1 MKNIFKNFWIIILV
15 SSFLVSCTKRPDM
28 AYEQEDKGA
37 KQEIENFNV
46 TSSAE
51 NFRESSEKFF
61 EDAKDILDGN
71 VDKPLKRRASFS
83 NDDVEKKPNLQL
95 VDHNQF
101 VKKLER
107 NEVTIK
113 LNNMD
118 IKSALKLFAGLV
130 QRNIIIG
137 KEVTGTLTID
147 FENIKWG
154 SAVYAILD
162 INNLIMIE
170 DKDSGLLRVHSKE
183 KFIELENA
191 KIQRTLEV
199 NANQTTLTNGS
210 TVATGEAVEEL
221 RMTEVFKVFY
231 QTSEDMMDPLEEIIG
246 EDRISIIDDEANNQ
260 LLITATPAD
269 LNRAEELLDQLD
281 LEKKQVMIE
290 AYIINAQ
297 DGFSENLNNELIAF
311 NENANQPGRE
321 GITSFNM
328 FSVPGTSNKMDA
340 LDAPSDDSSN
350 TVFNG
355 TDGMPVSGGAI
366 IIGKIGMNRI
376 KALIQNTIDDSNTET
391 IANPKLFALDG
402 ESATLKQGLTQ
413 LKVLPAT
420 GEADAAIQEISQT
433 LDITVTPTVIGDG
446 QIKIVL
452 SLNNDSPGQAV
463 DTELATNEESIT
475 STIRLNDGDVA
486 VLGGVY
492 KNDKTDSSNYVPFF
506 SKLPLLGTFF
516 RKDVTKDDKNQLLI
530 FLSARIV

>member
-1 MKNIFKNFWIIILV
+1 
-15 SSFLVSCTKRPDM
+15 M

-51 NFRESSEKFF
+51 NFRETSEKFF

-162 INNLIMIE
+162 INNLIMTE

-183 KFIELENA
+183 VFIELENA

-199 NANQTTLTNGS
+199 NANQTTLTNGA
-210 TVATGEAVEEL
+210 TVATGEVVEEL

-231 QTSEDMMDPLEEIIG
+231 QTSEDMIDPLEEIIG

-269 LNRAEELLDQLD
+269 LNRAEDLLDQLD

-311 NENANQPGRE
+311 NENNNQP
-321 GITSFNM
+321 TFTPM
-328 FSVPGTSNKMDA
+328 F
-340 LDAPSDDSSN
+340 
-350 TVFNG
+350 
-355 TDGMPVSGGAI
+355 
-366 IIGKIGMNRI
+366 
-376 KALIQNTIDDSNTET
+376 
-391 IANPKLFALDG
+391 
-402 ESATLKQGLTQ
+402 
-413 LKVLPAT
+413 
-420 GEADAAIQEISQT
+420 IS
-433 LDITVTPTVIGDG
+433 
-446 QIKIVL
+446 
-452 SLNNDSPGQAV
+452 
-463 DTELATNEESIT
+463 
-475 STIRLNDGDVA
+475 
-486 VLGGVY
+486 
-492 KNDKTDSSNYVPFF
+492 
-506 SKLPLLGTFF
+506 
-516 RKDVTKDDKNQLLI
+516 
-530 FLSARIV
+530 

>member
-1 MKNIFKNFWIIILV
+1 M
-15 SSFLVSCTKRPDM
+15 
-28 AYEQEDKGA
+28 G
-37 KQEIENFNV
+37 
-46 TSSAE
+46 
-51 NFRESSEKFF
+51 SEMCIR
-61 EDAKDILDGN
+61 D
-71 VDKPLKRRASFS
+71 RA
-83 NDDVEKKPNLQL
+83 
-95 VDHNQF
+95 
-101 VKKLER
+101 
-107 NEVTIK
+107 
-113 LNNMD
+113 
-118 IKSALKLFAGLV
+118 
-130 QRNIIIG
+130 
-137 KEVTGTLTID
+137 
-147 FENIKWG
+147 
-154 SAVYAILD
+154 
-162 INNLIMIE
+162 
-170 DKDSGLLRVHSKE
+170 
-183 KFIELENA
+183 
-191 KIQRTLEV
+191 
-199 NANQTTLTNGS
+199 
-210 TVATGEAVEEL
+210 EL

-269 LNRAEELLDQLD
+269 LNRAEDLLDQLD

-321 GITSFNM
+321 GVTSFNM

-340 LDAPSDDSSN
+340 LDSSSDDSSN

-433 LDITVTPTVIGDG
+433 LDISVTPTVIGDG